1 MSKSASLLAARI
13 LAELEDIEITV
24 ERAGQGW
31 ERAKTK
37 NDEYY
42 LDGVALNLHG
52 FYSGL
57 ERIFERIGAAVDGS
71 VPSGANGHRE
81 LLNQMSIEIPGV
93 RPAVISEGLRENLE
107 GYLGFRHVVRNVYT
121 YHLNPEKLE
130 ALVIQVKTVFE
141 NAKTEMAGFCKFLQN
156 SE

>member
-1 MSKSASLLAARI
+1 MSKAGALLAARI
-13 LAELEDIEITV
+13 LAEFKDLNTIV
-24 ERAGQGW
+24 ERAVQGW
-31 ERAKTK
+31 ERVKTK
-37 NDEYY
+37 NDDYY

-57 ERIFERIGAAVDGS
+57 ERIFEKIALAIDGS
-71 VPSGANGHRE
+71 VPSRANWHRE
-81 LLNQMSIEIPGV
+81 LLNQMSIDVPDI
-93 RPAVISEGLRENLE
+93 RPAVISDELRENLE
-107 GYLGFRHVVRNVYT
+107 DYLGFRHVVRNVYT

-141 NAKTEMAGFCKFLQN
+141 KAKAEMAGFCKFLQN